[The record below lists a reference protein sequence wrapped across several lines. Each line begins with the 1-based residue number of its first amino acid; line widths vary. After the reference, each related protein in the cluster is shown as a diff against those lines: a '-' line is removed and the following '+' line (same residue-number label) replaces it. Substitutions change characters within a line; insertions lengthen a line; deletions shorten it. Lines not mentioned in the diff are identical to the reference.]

1 MQLPRWFR
9 WHQRAFPS
17 ANTALVVGTRPIL
30 IDTGF
35 GHDAELTL
43 RVVGEAGVRPQELL
57 VVTMHHHSDH
67 VGGNHHLQ
75 ATFDVAVAAHRW
87 EATMVN
93 DRDVDACSAAWLDQ
107 PVQPYQVD
115 VILDDGET
123 LDAGG
128 PSLRVLHA
136 PGHTLGH
143 IALSVEDERLL
154 ILGDAVHSDDV
165 AWINVYREGA
175 GAVRRAMASIERL
188 AGLNPRVAISGHG
201 PAIADPPAAFASAHA
216 RYERWL
222 DDPERI
228 AWHTSKRIFA
238 FALMIRGG
246 LALETL
252 DEYLLSCSW
261 FGDISRHAM
270 RVEPRDFVEPFLD
283 EMRRSGGA
291 VEVDGVLRAAAPHDV
306 PLAGWARAPTRPDR
320 WPPRAAE
327 PRRARSSMFEREK
340 TTSSESGGS
349 SATAVAAAADRVGA
363 CLRPRRD
370 RHV

>member
-43 RVVGEAGVRPQELL
+43 RVLGEAGVRPQELL
-57 VVTMHHHSDH
+57 VVTTHHHSDH

-75 ATFDVAVAAHRW
+75 ANFGVAVAAHRW
-87 EATMVN
+87 EGAMVN

-115 VILDDGET
+115 VILDDDDT
-123 LDAGG
+123 IDVGG
-128 PSLRVLHA
+128 PSLRVVHT

-143 IALSVEDERLL
+143 IALSAEDERLL
-154 ILGDAVHSDDV
+154 IVGDAVHSDDV
-165 AWINVYREGA
+165 AWITVYLRIVFAEDNYLVREGT
-175 GAVRRAMASIERL
+175 
-188 AGLNPRVAISGHG
+188 
-201 PAIADPPAAFASAHA
+201 AAFAAAYA

-222 DDPERI
+222 DEPERI
-228 AWHTSKRIFA
+228 AWHTAKRIFA
-238 FALMIRGG
+238 FALMFKGG

-252 DEYLLSCSW
+252 RDYLLSCPW

-270 RVEPRDFVEPFLD
+270 RIEPRDFVKPFLD
-283 EMRRSGGA
+283 EMRRSGAA

-306 PLAGWARAPTRPDR
+306 PPAGWARAPTRPDH

-340 TTSSESGGS
+340 TTSS
-349 SATAVAAAADRVGA
+349 
-363 CLRPRRD
+363 
-370 RHV
+370 